1 MQVAVTDCVCWA
13 VVSSVTVWS
22 LVSGVGVSEDV
33 NVALAILLQ
42 PINAALNPCLYLT
55 SKVMEDRRLHREA
68 RLVQMLKNR
77 RGV

>member
-1 MQVAVTDCVCWA
+1 MQVAVTDCICWA

-22 LVSGVGVSEDV
+22 LVSGVGVSENV

-55 SKVMEDRRLHREA
+55 RKVMENRRLQREA
-68 RLVQMLKNR
+68 RLVQLLKKR